1 MNQNEFRIGNYVTDT
16 KTGKIVTVDGIQ
28 FTGRIVTHDE
38 SYDDWKR
45 GIKPIGI
52 PLTPE
57 ILEKAG
63 FEKDTDGVYV
73 KMRCLY
79 WLSKN
84 QDEGILQ
91 IALAYSPLFNCSCSY
106 VHQLQ
111 NIIFA
116 LTGEELPIEL

>member
-1 MNQNEFRIGNYVTDT
+1 MTQNEFRIGNYVTDS
-16 KTGKIVTVDGIQ
+16 KTGKSVTVDGIQ

-45 GIKPIGI
+45 GIEPVGI

-63 FEKDTDGVYV
+63 FVGDDSRNDFYKDDFRVAFHIHDGVIEW
-73 KMRCLY
+73 RNERLH
-79 WLSKN
+79 
-84 QDEGILQ
+84 EGLI
-91 IALAYSPLFNCSCSY
+91 PL
-106 VHQLQ
+106 HQLQ
-111 NIIFA
+111 NLYFA